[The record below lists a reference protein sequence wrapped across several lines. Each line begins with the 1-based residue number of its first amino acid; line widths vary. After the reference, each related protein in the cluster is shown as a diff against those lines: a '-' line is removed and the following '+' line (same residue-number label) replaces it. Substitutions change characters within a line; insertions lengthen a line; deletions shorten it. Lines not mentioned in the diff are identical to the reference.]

1 MCNLVNEVNDAMWMD
16 TSLYLNEFNE
26 KLKSFV
32 ESLKEENNKLKNYLI
47 FKLLA
52 EQSCKELTEIDPV
65 DIEERLMGDT
75 ENISQQAKEIVQNLT
90 VHSQW
95 LGDILVA
102 LNGIGDENILAE
114 KHKVLNQQIETLE
127 QSVKE
132 LVELRNKIPIAEMQ

>member
-32 ESLKEENNKLKNYLI
+32 ESLKKENNKLKNYLI
-47 FKLLA
+47 FKLLT
-52 EQSCKELTEIDPV
+52 EQSCKELTEIDPMG
-65 DIEERLMGDT
+65 IEERLMGDT
-75 ENISQQAKEIVQNLT
+75 ENISQQAKEIVQHLT

-102 LNGIGDENILAE
+102 LNGIGDEKNLSE
-114 KHKVLNQQIETLE
+114 KYEELNQQIETLE

-132 LVELRNKIPIAEMQ
+132 LVELRNRMPIADME

>member
-16 TSLYLNEFNE
+16 ASLYLNEFNE

-95 LGDILVA
+95 LWDILVA

-114 KHKVLNQQIETLE
+114 KYKVLNQQIETLE

-132 LVELRNKIPIAEMQ
+132 LVELRNKMPIAEMQ

>member
-1 MCNLVNEVNDAMWMD
+1 MCNLVNEVNDAIWMD

-32 ESLKEENNKLKNYLI
+32 ESLKKENNKLKNYLI

-52 EQSCKELTEIDPV
+52 EQACKELTEIDPV
-65 DIEERLMGDT
+65 DIEKRLMVDT
-75 ENISQQAKEIVQNLT
+75 ENISQQTKEIVQNLT

-102 LNGIGDENILAE
+102 LNGIGDEKTLSE
-114 KHKVLNQQIETLE
+114 KYEELNKQIETLE

-132 LVELRNKIPIAEMQ
+132 LVELRNRMPIADME